1 MRGDQ
6 VGVSLKKLNHGLTR
20 MGRMHT
26 DFKLKKSVPIRSIR
40 AHPYSDLRV
49 LRVSACIKPAHAEAR
64 RRGERE
70 RSAYKVCWTGLHPSP
85 EAGASRDTA
94 DRNNGQCIREML

>member
-1 MRGDQ
+1 
-6 VGVSLKKLNHGLTR
+6 
-20 MGRMHT
+20 MGRMNT

-64 RRGERE
+64 RRKDRE
-70 RSAYKVCWTGLHPSP
+70 HSAHRGCWTGLRPSP
-85 EAGASRDTA
+85 EAGASRNA
-94 DRNNGQCIREML
+94 AEPDRGQRI